1 MESPT
6 HEVTVTVQ
14 SRLDEPAVAVEVKW
28 RPLLSDEEI
37 QEMGYIPASYQ
48 FVQYLLEAAEFASR
62 GEAECELLDSKD
74 MTRH

>member
-14 SRLDEPAVAVEVKW
+14 SRLDEPGVALEVKW

-37 QEMGYIPASYQ
+37 QEMGYVPAAYQ
-48 FVQYLLEAAEFASR
+48 FVQYLLEAAEFTSR
-62 GEAECELLDSKD
+62 GDIECELLDLSD
-74 MTRH
+74 VTRH